1 MKRFIIL
8 ISCIIICAAA
18 GGIGAAATLPQIAT
32 WYQGIQKPSFNPPN
46 DLFGP
51 VWSVLYL
58 LMAIA
63 LFLYITRDTF
73 RPKLTG
79 YIWFFIQLILNAM
92 WSVVFFGYHQLSAAF
107 AVILLLLLFIV
118 LTIIYFFRITKPGS
132 ILLVPYVLWVSF
144 AAVLNF
150 SIMRLNP

>member
-1 MKRFIIL
+1 
-8 ISCIIICAAA
+8 
-18 GGIGAAATLPQIAT
+18 
-32 WYQGIQKPSFNPPN
+32 
-46 DLFGP
+46 
-51 VWSVLYL
+51 
-58 LMAIA
+58 MAIA
-63 LFLYITRDTF
+63 LFLYITQDTF

-118 LTIIYFFRITKPGS
+118 LTIVYFFRITKPGS
-132 ILLVPYVLWVSF
+132 IMLVPYALWVSF

>member
-1 MKRFIIL
+1 MKRLIIL
-8 ISCIIICAAA
+8 ISCIIICASA

-32 WYQGIQKPSFNPPN
+32 WYPSIQKPSFNPPN
-46 DLFGP
+46 YLFGP
-51 VWSVLYL
+51 VWTVLYL

-63 LFLYITRDTF
+63 LFLYITQDTF

-118 LTIIYFFRITKPGS
+118 LTIVYFFRITKPGS
-132 ILLVPYVLWVSF
+132 IMLVPYALWVSF